1 MSNVLV
7 HVLCACT
14 VGRGITTNAISFPIR
29 AHHTDL
35 HYQVPT
41 GYLVSTQWH
50 TPLQYVHTKNCAC
63 TLQTM
68 HTTTKPFSYH
78 LNIHKRILSQPLNQ
92 ITIEGPSIG
101 MYKALYFSQ
110 LYRTSKQWRERKSE
124 HTAAQPYLNPRKLNE
139 HHFSSLPTIW
149 KLCETRHTVQV
160 NLMTYSRSEVQQ
172 IKL

>member
-1 MSNVLV
+1 MYMFMYCV
-7 HVLCACT
+7 HAQW
-14 VGRGITTNAISFPIR
+14 GRGEALPLMRFRFQLEHTT
-29 AHHTDL
+29 TDL
-35 HYQVPT
+35 HYQVHT

-50 TPLQYVHTKNCAC
+50 TPLQYVHTKSCAC

-110 LYRTSKQWRERKSE
+110 LYRTSKQWRERKRK

-160 NLMTYSRSEVQQ
+160 NLMTYFRSEVQQ